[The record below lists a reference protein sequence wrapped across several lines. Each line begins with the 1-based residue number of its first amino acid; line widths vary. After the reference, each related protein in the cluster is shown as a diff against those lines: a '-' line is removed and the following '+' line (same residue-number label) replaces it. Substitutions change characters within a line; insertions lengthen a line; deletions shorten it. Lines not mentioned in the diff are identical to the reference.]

1 LQDIDWRWV
10 VHGDQSCQKPMWI
23 EEKGTSADPA
33 DMTVVCG
40 CGKAASLQRL
50 FIPGR
55 LGNCRGERPWLTDR
69 DPNDCGQ
76 KLKLLTR
83 TATNTYFPQVYTVIS
98 LPSAEDE
105 LTKLAQNVSDELKN
119 VNSAADV
126 AVAKRFNSKIDA
138 ALAGYSDE
146 DIFARLQ
153 RIREG
158 ALAEAGGSSK
168 QSEFDVFAS
177 GRPEIGQNNP
187 TAKLYAQTLPRAAWG
202 PATARID
209 LGSIKEVVA
218 VHRLRELS
226 CLYGFTRFEVRSLS
240 RLSREAARRLPGES

>member
-1 LQDIDWRWV
+1 LPAGIRAPVFPAWFVCEHVEIVTAAGKPARRRRLVRWQDLATTGGRRRFTFDDGTKSDVTPIRFVGACENGHLQDIDWRWV
-10 VHGDQSCQKPMWI
+10 VHGGQSCQEPMWI

-33 DMTVVCG
+33 DMTVVCS
-40 CGKAASLQRL
+40 CGKDLSLQQL
-50 FIPGR
+50 FLPGR

-69 DPNDCGQ
+69 DPNNCGQ

-98 LPSAEDE
+98 LPTAEDE
-105 LTKLAQNVSDELKN
+105 LTKLVQNVSDELKN
-119 VNSAADV
+119 VNSAADI

-168 QSEFDVFAS
+168 
-177 GRPEIGQNNP
+177 
-187 TAKLYAQTLPRAAWG
+187 
-202 PATARID
+202 
-209 LGSIKEVVA
+209 
-218 VHRLRELS
+218 
-226 CLYGFTRFEVRSLS
+226 
-240 RLSREAARRLPGES
+240 